1 MKSRSLSSKLLFVIL
16 FGFAWGGAFTTCQ
29 PKATCLVAYDSRD
42 KHLSEFY
49 EKYIASNV
57 VKGIIKF
64 KNIDKFELDNIG
76 TLGAKNINDLNKIQN
91 NAYDCL
97 IYLFLGTTNRIYF
110 NDEANSRELIKKAK
124 HRIVISVRNAQTIQ
138 ESVIPPGD
146 LLPQRGDPYGLKSE
160 NDLIVHFSFKEET
173 LEKCDNNQNKSSQKA
188 LEEFLGKVA
197 DEPRDSRRQIIT
209 AVGGCE
215 SRLDG
220 AAPLLDNELKSV
232 DVKKEEDKN
241 FLNELLVKFTETY
254 NKLNA
259 LALKVEEKIPGGK
272 SSPGVTPL
280 KGSLQER
287 VQKLTESLGLLKIKL
302 NELTM
307 KLQAVK
313 GAL

>member
-1 MKSRSLSSKLLFVIL
+1 MR
-16 FGFAWGGAFTTCQ
+16 GGGAFTTCQ
-29 PKATCLVAYDSRD
+29 PKATCLVAYDSGD

-57 VKGIIKF
+57 VKGTDGKDIIKF

-76 TLGAKNINDLNKIQN
+76 TLGAKDIINDLNKIQN

-97 IYLFLGTTNRIYF
+97 IYLYLGTTNRIYF
-110 NDEANSRELIKKAK
+110 NDEAKSRELIKKAK
-124 HRIVISVRNAQTIQ
+124 HRIVISVRNAEMIR
-138 ESVIPPGD
+138 ESVIQPEH
-146 LLPQRGDPYGLKSE
+146 LVPQSGDPYGLKSE
-160 NDLIVHFSFKEET
+160 NDLIVHFSFKEQT
-173 LEKCDNNQNKSSQKA
+173 WEKCDNLLNNGSQKA

-197 DEPRDSRRQIIT
+197 DEPRDSRGQIIT

-220 AAPLLDNELKSV
+220 AVPLLDNELKSV